1 MEDSACF
8 GPVALEAAT
17 LKVLV
22 ATLEQEVVGN
32 QLLSVGLAHVAKGV
46 VFALEF
52 SVELL
57 EDANNLGLDLKSLLT
72 SAGGSKWVVG
82 QVTANTNSSGVDHLV
97 FVSGEVRAV
106 QLVVVHVGDVLVAGA
121 MAVIVL
127 DDLVEERGECIVSF
141 VTSGIYADA
150 GVGPL
155 ATREDAL
162 LESISEW
169 VLFVLALFPDVTG
182 EGLGE
187 QRGGAGWEIGEFG
200 DLSSIGEMTSH
211 HHAVGVSLSK
221 LVLQNNKQQV

>member
-1 MEDSACF
+1 M
-8 GPVALEAAT
+8 
-17 LKVLV
+17 
-22 ATLEQEVVGN
+22 
-32 QLLSVGLAHVAKGV
+32 
-46 VFALEF
+46 
-52 SVELL
+52 
-57 EDANNLGLDLKSLLT
+57 
-72 SAGGSKWVVG
+72 
-82 QVTANTNSSGVDHLV
+82 
-97 FVSGEVRAV
+97 
-106 QLVVVHVGDVLVAGA
+106 VHVRDMFVAW
-121 MAVIVL
+121 AVSMVIL
-127 DDLVEERGECIVSF
+127 DDLIEKWCECIKSF
-141 VTSGIYADA
+141 VTTSINADA

-155 ATREDAL
+155 ASREDAL